1 LGENL
6 SHKKMEYNTIRKC
19 LPKGPSPAHPD
30 NQLLDKGNTTVFKPD
45 VTMVFYF
52 IFQSFYPVN
61 FLRNVALQQVNTPY
75 VFLTDIDFLPMYGL
89 YPYLKKSIQ
98 VLNLD
103 SSKKVLLW
111 QFSGFHR
118 GVVEAFALVR
128 CYVTWVGSWLPLLWD

>member
-1 LGENL
+1 M
-6 SHKKMEYNTIRKC
+6 KYNTKKNVC
-19 LPKGPSPAHPD
+19 PKGPAHPD
-30 NQLLDKGNTTVFKPD
+30 NQLPDKGNTTVFKPD
-45 VTMVFYF
+45 VTMVFNF

-111 QFSGFHR
+111 QISGFHC

>member
-1 LGENL
+1 
-6 SHKKMEYNTIRKC
+6 M
-19 LPKGPSPAHPD
+19 
-30 NQLLDKGNTTVFKPD
+30 GNTTIFTPD
-45 VTMVFYF
+45 VHMVFNF

-111 QFSGFHR
+111 QVSGFHLE
-118 GVVEAFALVR
+118 VEAFSLVR
-128 CYVTWVGSWLPLLWD
+128 CYVTWVGS